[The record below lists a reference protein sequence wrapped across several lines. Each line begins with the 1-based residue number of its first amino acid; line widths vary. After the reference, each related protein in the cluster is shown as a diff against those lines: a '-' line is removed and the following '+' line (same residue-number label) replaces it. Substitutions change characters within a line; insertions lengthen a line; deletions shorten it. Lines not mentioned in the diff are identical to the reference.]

1 MITARPSHLLLIAL
15 LSGAAPAMADD
26 LSHGQ
31 ALFSACSSCH
41 GEQAQ
46 GNPALGAP
54 VLAGQQQSY
63 LSRQLNNFKTGLR
76 GSNPADSGG
85 AQMRAMAATLPD
97 DQAIADLTAYLA
109 SLPPPPSS
117 PSSSGNPALGSRL
130 YQAKCGACHGGQA
143 EGNPA
148 MNTPR
153 LRQQLDSYL
162 LLQVNHFK
170 QGVRGSEPG
179 DRYGKQMKMMAGV
192 VNETELLDV
201 IAHISRLPQP

>member
-1 MITARPSHLLLIAL
+1 MIATRPSHLLLIVL
-15 LSGAAPAMADD
+15 LSCALPAMADD
-26 LSHGQ
+26 LSHGK

-46 GNPALGAP
+46 GNPGLAAP

-63 LSRQLNNFKTGLR
+63 LIRQLGNFKSGLR
-76 GSNPADSGG
+76 GSNPGDGAG
-85 AQMRAMAATLPD
+85 AQMQAMAATLPD

-109 SLPPPPSS
+109 SLPPPTIKPSL
-117 PSSSGNPALGSRL
+117 SGNAALGSRL

-143 EGNPA
+143 EGNLA
-148 MNTPR
+148 MHSPR

-170 QGVRGSEPG
+170 QGIRGSAPG
-179 DRYGKQMKMMAGV
+179 DRYGKQMQMMAAT
-192 VNETELLDV
+192 VNDQDLLDV
-201 IAHISRLPQP
+201 IAHISSLQQP